1 MYNSSKPAAKKK
13 KRRRRRKCMTIKTP
27 NSLSLWQL
35 HVNLLLCFSSGCST
49 SSFFI
54 VFIIIRPLPC
64 YYHVITML
72 LPLSKCIYTLIQ
84 YLFGNRVV
92 FVVFFYVRDV
102 CIEKKKALASTE
114 DVVGLVCKYVIIII
128 IHQQHTWVFCVI
140 KVTLLFFFF
149 TFSFA
154 ISPCTNKK

>member
-1 MYNSSKPAAKKK
+1 MYIDFTPVECTTAANPQQKKK

-102 CIEKKKALASTE
+102 CIEKKKSPGKYRRCGGFSVQIRHHHHHPSTTHL
-114 DVVGLVCKYVIIII
+114 GFLCY
-128 IHQQHTWVFCVI
+128 
-140 KVTLLFFFF
+140 
-149 TFSFA
+149 
-154 ISPCTNKK
+154 